1 MAFQGNLVVRHSLH
15 AQWVSP
21 QFVAGL
27 TAIGPIGALHA
38 AYALRAASYP
48 TLAKLFTIVW
58 LALSIGITLLVTPRN
73 FTAGFLGGLFCL
85 LVGWRIA
92 GLHGATVVT
101 YPLLAAFAAFALQ
114 FFDTVRNDLWL
125 GPNALLSRV
134 GWQIAFIRTYIGF
147 DLIPHFTEKLFA
159 GPGPFMDDV
168 KAFAGFGLPFPAA
181 FVILAGLC
189 ELAAAIGIGMGLL
202 TRLAAACAA
211 LYFLIATL
219 IGGHFG
225 LGFIWASPGGGWEY
239 PVLMMALFL
248 TFLFTGGGAFSLD
261 RVLQEKDWVPPA
273 LRRFI

>member
-1 MAFQGNLVVRHSLH
+1 MATQGNLVVRHSVH
-15 AQWVSP
+15 AEWVSP
-21 QFVAGL
+21 LFVAGL
-27 TAIGPIGALHA
+27 TAIGLVGALHA
-38 AYALRAASYP
+38 AFALPSSTFP
-48 TLAKLFTIVW
+48 TLAKVFTVLW
-58 LALSIGITLLVTPRN
+58 LTLSMAITVLVAPRN

-92 GLHGATVVT
+92 GLHGISVVT
-101 YPLLAAFAAFALQ
+101 YPLTVAFAAFLLQ
-114 FFDTVRNDLWL
+114 FFDAVRNDLWV
-125 GPNALLSRV
+125 GAYARLSRV
-134 GWQIAFIRTYIGF
+134 GWQLAFIRTYIGF
-147 DLIPHFTEKLFA
+147 DMIPHFVEKLFA

-181 FVILAGLC
+181 FVIVAGLC

-202 TRLAAACAA
+202 TRLAAVGAA

-248 TFLFTGGGAFSLD
+248 SFVFTGGGAFSLD
-261 RVLQEKDWVPPA
+261 RVLQEKDWLPAA